1 MYERFTDSARKTM
14 AFALREASHAG
25 QGDEVAT
32 EHVLVGLLDQPDCS
46 AAKILLVANV
56 DPKALHLEMERHA
69 AGTLGPAAVGKQ
81 PSQLVRTVLELAME
95 EASSLGHGFV
105 GTGHLLLG
113 LVREQDGLA
122 GRILRGGGLLPEV
135 IRKQLPNTCHRDDN

>member
-14 AFALREASHAG
+14 AFALREAWRAG

-32 EHVLVGLLDQPDCS
+32 EHVLVGLFDQPDCS
-46 AAKILLVANV
+46 AAKILLVATV
-56 DPKALHLEMERHA
+56 DPNALRLEVERHA
-69 AGTLGPAAVGKQ
+69 AGKLGPAVVGKQ
-81 PSQLVRTVLELAME
+81 PSQWVRVVLELAME

-105 GTGHLLLG
+105 GTGHLLLA

-122 GRILRGGGLLPEV
+122 GRILRGGGLLPGV
-135 IRKQLPNTCHRDDN
+135 IRKQLPNICHRDDD